1 MISGFIIMALPFISI
16 ISAIAYLPFALYIT
30 KRLGRQ
36 TFLYH
41 LVRFAFI
48 GYLLSLIYLTL
59 LWYYPDI
66 TFQPEY
72 YFLNLKPFIWV
83 REVYDMG
90 IKKMYEQLILN
101 VGMFIPYGLLL
112 PMAIKNARNFRTVS
126 LIVLFSTI
134 GIEVIQYFMGRSAD
148 IDDVIMNF
156 LGGIIGYLLFIIINK
171 LFKNKGFWKGITNN
185 RMVSD

>member
-1 MISGFIIMALPFISI
+1 MISDFIIIALPVISV
-16 ISAIAYLPFALYIT
+16 ISAIAYLPFALLIT
-30 KRLGRQ
+30 KRIGRQ
-36 TFLYH
+36 TLLYH

-66 TFQPEY
+66 TFHPDY
-72 YFLNLKPFIWV
+72 YLLNLKPFIWV
-83 REVYDMG
+83 REVYGMG

-101 VGMFIPYGLLL
+101 VGMFILYGLLL
-112 PMAIKNARNFRTVS
+112 PMAIKNARNFKMVS

-156 LGGIIGYLLFIIINK
+156 LGGMIGYSLFIIINK
-171 LFKNKGFWKGITNN
+171 LFKNKGFWKGITK
-185 RMVSD
+185 